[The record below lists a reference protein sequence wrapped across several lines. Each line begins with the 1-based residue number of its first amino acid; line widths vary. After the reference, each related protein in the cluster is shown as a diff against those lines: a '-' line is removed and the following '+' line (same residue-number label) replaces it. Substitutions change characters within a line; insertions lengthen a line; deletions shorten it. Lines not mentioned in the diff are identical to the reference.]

1 MCGLRRST
9 GATLEER
16 VEDYYFFLSYARG
29 DDDVF
34 IQQFFRDLS
43 SEVRSHAG
51 LRADKEV
58 GFLDIHS
65 IELGAAW
72 NPRLSAAL
80 ATCRAFVALCSPR
93 YFVSEFCGKEW
104 TVFAERLHE
113 YERSNGLQPPALL
126 PLHWT
131 PQRWTPEVAA
141 ARQYNN
147 DNLPMAYGR
156 NGLRQLMRLQR
167 HRDSYLEF
175 VPELARQIV
184 ETAETHPL
192 PHLRGIPDI
201 NAVANAFE
209 RTGQPNP
216 SSNHGG
222 NAADAHRSDYVH
234 FVVAAPSAADLDSA
248 QGLAERTR
256 REYYGEQPEDWA
268 PYHPALPAPLA
279 QFAVDIA
286 QRRSFASAVTDVSR
300 LGNRVELAEQRNQ
313 IVVLLLDVW
322 ATRLQA
328 QRWELGEGSD
338 RDRGTGQPTTAV
350 MVPSNPE
357 DAETQAHWPQF
368 EQAVRA
374 IFANRAV
381 QGGDVMFRPSILTH
395 LAFDA
400 DLQVLLEVTRNRVFT
415 SGQPRRLPPDPPTQL
430 PFLQGP

>member
-1 MCGLRRST
+1 M
-9 GATLEER
+9 
-16 VEDYYFFLSYARG
+16 EDYYFFLSYARG

-51 LRADKEV
+51 LRADAEV

-72 NPRLSAAL
+72 TPRLTSAL

-113 YERSNGLQPPALL
+113 YETSNGLQPPALL
-126 PLHWT
+126 PLRWT
-131 PQRWTPEVAA
+131 PVRWTPEVAA
-141 ARQYNN
+141 ERQYNN
-147 DNLPMAYGR
+147 DNLPAAYGR

-175 VPELARQIV
+175 VSELARQVV
-184 ETAETHPL
+184 ETAETHQL
-192 PHLRGIPDI
+192 PHLRGMPDI
-201 NAVANAFE
+201 TAVDNAFE

-216 SSNHGG
+216 STNHGG
-222 NAADAHRSDYVH
+222 YAADTRRSDYVH
-234 FVVAAPSAADLDSA
+234 FVVAAPSLADLDSA
-248 QGLAERTR
+248 EELAERTR
-256 REYYGEQPEDWA
+256 REYYGDQPEDWA
-268 PYHPALPAPLA
+268 PYPPALSAPLV

-286 QRRSFASAVTDVSR
+286 QRRSFASAVTDMSR
-300 LGNRVELAEQRNQ
+300 LGNQVELARQRNQ

-322 ATRLQA
+322 ATLQHA
-328 QRWELGEGSD
+328 QRRALVEGND
-338 RDRGTGQPTTAV
+338 RDRGSGQTTTAV
-350 MVPSNPE
+350 MVPSNPD
-357 DAETQAHWPQF
+357 DAETQANWPRF
-368 EQAVRA
+368 AQAVPE
-374 IFANRAV
+374 IFTNRVV

-395 LAFDA
+395 QGFDA
-400 DLQVLLEVTRNRVFT
+400 DLQALLEVTRNRVFT